1 MSYAIASRRRRS
13 FSKCAF
19 KCDERFMQESARSHE
34 SILGDDILALR
45 KLLAWVQSN
54 GGSADK
60 LRFAEDSCS
69 RKLVAKSKIC
79 GTADEGDTIFS
90 IPTSC
95 LLHPDSAKADSV
107 YGPAFT
113 SLAHEPGV
121 DDRIILTLFL
131 ALERGR
137 GESSKWAP
145 YINGLPACI
154 PVPLSWSDSDL
165 KHLEGTRLEHAVKQ
179 HRQALR
185 QEIEVWAPLLL
196 AHIQQ
201 NRFDTVS
208 AEAHALARSSLI
220 PEMISWSRSCVWS
233 RAFSL
238 FLNQTKTIALVP
250 LGDMFDHSPDARVE
264 WLTDDTAATFS
275 IRSYEAISE
284 GSEVFNNYGAKCNEE
299 LLLGYA
305 FVLEQNKSDTL
316 HLELAASEA
325 FEPNDLSGGTR
336 SVRESGIRDSLL
348 RHYEIS
354 STHCLRLDDPLP
366 ESLLLAAHILSSTPA
381 LAYRLCSDI
390 PPGDSPAETLA
401 TRIPSDDVCT
411 SFRAL
416 RSLHML
422 IMEELKRLS
431 KQGTPDKIDCSEVG
445 QGQGVSAKMSFV
457 YRKSQTRI
465 ANMTLTAIKQRAR
478 SLLSRQSTSVD
489 ERRLTSDCDELF
501 LKEKEE
507 YVSWLSELGVLNSA
521 VEEISVRSYFG
532 FTDGLRVT
540 SSIIEGNLIGSVPS
554 DSIIV
559 ASDDILESC
568 SNLGI
573 DSEQAALAATL
584 LRLTLIGEEQE
595 RYAPFVNWIMCA
607 PVTAAAF
614 NSDVLTVL
622 QRTAV
627 GQSALDLRAEYDE
640 ELEMLFE
647 ASCLRTDSSSSNL
660 GPLYARARTL
670 VERYAVRLPQVEH
683 EFKVPQ
689 AGRLAVVP
697 FIGFFP
703 RALEDLVAKLV
714 WTQKVVASPTCEGKW
729 HLELKSLC
737 DLDTGTFLIEPT
749 DGMDEGTQ
757 VLEIG
762 TESLCSLMEEHS
774 KFKFSYASTSHTAGS
789 PADRSRLVMC
799 NSVELLLEPA
809 DEDDNLR
816 QSKSALLRFMGIGD
830 SHYLSVSPNPEILCA
845 ALLVCSA
852 EDRAGLERLREAWL
866 TAVECGHSPKTR
878 VENRSVSQA
887 SRRES
892 NSVGASSTIGRK
904 PPSAAGKKMNDRSFQ
919 IASVPDASD
928 QSNDAPSGNFL
939 CTFQLAAEALQLNV
953 GICKKVKKVA
963 RTMLRSMIQKLPTP
977 TNTDL
982 TVTRRG
988 TRLEKEVSLQRT
1000 VAVRYAQRQRD
1011 ILEINVEALARPR
1024 DGKKVKRQRS

>member
-1 MSYAIASRRRRS
+1 MH
-13 FSKCAF
+13 
-19 KCDERFMQESARSHE
+19 DSARSHE
-34 SILGDDILALR
+34 SILGDDVLALR

-60 LRFAEDSCS
+60 LQFSEDSCS

-79 GTADEGDTIFS
+79 GTADEGDAIFS

-95 LLHPDSAKADSV
+95 LLHPDLAKADSV

-113 SLAHEPGV
+113 SLALEPGV
-121 DDRIILTLFL
+121 DDRIVLTLFL

-137 GESSKWAP
+137 GESSKWAT
-145 YINGLPACI
+145 YINGLPARI

-165 KHLEGTRLEHAVKQ
+165 KYLEGTRLEHAVKQ
-179 HRQALR
+179 HRKALQ
-185 QEIEVWAPLLL
+185 QEIEVWAPLFLT
-196 AHIQQ
+196 HIQQ
-201 NRFDTVS
+201 NKIKSVS
-208 AEAHALARSSLI
+208 AEAQALARSSLT

-238 FLNQTKTIALVP
+238 FLNQTRTIALVP

-305 FVLEQNKSDTL
+305 FVLEQNKSDTF
-316 HLELAASEA
+316 HLELAASDT
-325 FEPNDLSGGTR
+325 FETNDLSGGIR
-336 SVRESGIRDSLL
+336 SVRESGIRNSLL
-348 RHYEIS
+348 RLYEIS
-354 STHCLRLDDPLP
+354 STYCLRMDDPLP
-366 ESLLLAAHILSSTPA
+366 ESLLLAAQILSSTPA
-381 LAYRLCSDI
+381 LAYRLCSEI
-390 PPGDSPAETLA
+390 PPGESPAEALA
-401 TRIPSDDVCT
+401 TRIPSDDVFT

-431 KQGTPDKIDCSEVG
+431 KQATPDEIDCSEAG
-445 QGQGVSAKMSFV
+445 QGFPAKMSFV

-465 ANMTLTAIKQRAR
+465 ANTTLTAIKQRAR
-478 SLLSRQSTSVD
+478 SLLSQLSTSVD
-489 ERRLTSDCDELF
+489 IRHLASDCDELF

-521 VEEISVRSYFG
+521 VEEISIRSYFG

-540 SSIIEGNLIGSVPS
+540 SSITEGNSLGSVPS
-554 DSIIV
+554 DAIIV
-559 ASDDILESC
+559 ASDDISEFC

-573 DSEQAALAATL
+573 DAEQAALAATL
-584 LRLTLIGEEQE
+584 LRITLNGEERE

-627 GQSALDLRAEYDE
+627 GQSALDSRAEYDE
-640 ELEMLFE
+640 ELKMLHE
-647 ASCLRTDSSSSNL
+647 AACLRTDSSRSNL
-660 GPLYARARTL
+660 SPLYARARTL
-670 VERYAVRLPQVEH
+670 VERYAVRLPQIER
-683 EFKVPQ
+683 EIKVPQ

-714 WTQKVVASPTCEGKW
+714 WTQKVAASPTCEGKW
-729 HLELKSLC
+729 HLGLKSLC

-774 KFKFSYASTSHTAGS
+774 KFNFSYASTSHTAGS
-789 PADRSRLVMC
+789 QADHSRLVMC
-799 NSVELLLEPA
+799 NSVELLLVPA
-809 DEDDNLR
+809 DEDENLR
-816 QSKSALLRFMGIGD
+816 QSKSALLRFMGVGD

-852 EDRAGLERLREAWL
+852 EDQAGLERLRDAWL
-866 TAVECGHSPKTR
+866 TTVKHGHSPTQI
-878 VENRSVSQA
+878 ENTNASQA

-892 NSVGASSTIGRK
+892 NSVGASSSIDRK
-904 PPSAAGKKMNDRSFQ
+904 SPPAVGEKKNESSFEKE
-919 IASVPDASD
+919 SVLDFSD
-928 QSNDAPSGNFL
+928 QSHDAPSGNYL
-939 CTFQLAAEALQLNV
+939 CTFQLAAEALQLNI
-953 GICKKVKKVA
+953 GIRKNVKKVA
-963 RTMLRSMIQKLPTP
+963 RTMLRSMIQQLPTP
-977 TNTDL
+977 SNTDL

-988 TRLEKEVSLQRT
+988 TRPEKEASLQRT
-1000 VAVRYAQRQRD
+1000 VALRYAQRQRE

-1024 DGKKVKRQRS
+1024 DVKKVKKRRRSCTT